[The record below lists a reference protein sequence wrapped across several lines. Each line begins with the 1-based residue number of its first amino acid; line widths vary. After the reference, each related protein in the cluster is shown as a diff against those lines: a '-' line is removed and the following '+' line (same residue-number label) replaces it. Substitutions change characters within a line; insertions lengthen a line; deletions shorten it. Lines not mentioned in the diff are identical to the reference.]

1 MYKSYGFGHRKFG
14 EMEVMIGEG
23 RILFSNN
30 FLKERLKVLNKE
42 LPRASDIYDKD
53 DCWVDFKEVFEYIK
67 YSKVDEETRWEF
79 EEWMEDVIKDCARLA

>member
-14 EMEVMIGEG
+14 EMEVIIGEG

-30 FLKERLKVLNKE
+30 FLKKRLKVLNKE
-42 LPRASDIYDKD
+42 LPVASDIYGKN
-53 DCWVDFKEVFEYIK
+53 DCWIDFREVFEYIK
-67 YSKVDEETRWEF
+67 YSKIDKETRWEF